1 MKVLAKNRR
10 AGYDYQLGE
19 KLVAGLVLSGG
30 EVKSVRAGH
39 ASLKGSYIMLR
50 NGEAWLHGA
59 HVTPY
64 QVTKQT
70 TDPTRTRKLLLHR
83 RQLEQLERAKS
94 DGFSPVPVALI
105 ADGPFIKLELS
116 LGRGKKRYDKRQTIK
131 EREAAREAQRHLK
144 T

>member
-1 MKVLAKNRR
+1 MKILAKNRR

-39 ASLKGSYIMLR
+39 ASLKGSFIMLR
-50 NGEAWLHGA
+50 GNEAWLHGA
-59 HVTPY
+59 HITPY
-64 QVTKQT
+64 QVSKQT
-70 TDPTRTRKLLLHR
+70 PDATRTRKLLLHR
-83 RQLEQLERAKS
+83 RQLEQLERAKR
-94 DGFSPVPVALI
+94 DGFSPVPTALV

-116 LGRGKKRYDKRQTIK
+116 IGRGKKRHDKRQTIK
-131 EREAAREAQRHLK
+131 EREAGREARRHLK